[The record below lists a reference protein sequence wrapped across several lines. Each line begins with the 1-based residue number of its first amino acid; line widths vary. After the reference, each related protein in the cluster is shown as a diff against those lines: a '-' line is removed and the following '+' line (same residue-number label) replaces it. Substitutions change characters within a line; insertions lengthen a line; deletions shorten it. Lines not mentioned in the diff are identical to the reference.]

1 ALTATWPST
10 GSSVTL
16 RPQQMLRLAN
26 PSIRRVLSPSK
37 HVRPQENS
45 ASVYYEPVPRPIRT
59 NCLVVRD
66 PYCVNPWICTKLE
79 VAFIRAIML
88 AERIPVRAKDFSQSC
103 EDGPRMLP

>member
-1 ALTATWPST
+1 
-10 GSSVTL
+10 
-16 RPQQMLRLAN
+16 M
-26 PSIRRVLSPSK
+26 
-37 HVRPQENS
+37 
-45 ASVYYEPVPRPIRT
+45 PRPIQT

-103 EDGPRMLP
+103 EDGPRMLPSM